1 MTRSQVIIGRL
12 LVLGLGLL
20 FWQFAAGDLVP
31 GLRLVDPFFISSPSR
46 IAVDLQKGFAD
57 GVLLKDVGITLF
69 ESFAGLVIG
78 LVTGVAAGLA
88 FGMWRPLE
96 LIAEPFMSAFN
107 ALPRPAIAP
116 LAVLWLGIGL
126 ASKVLLAWSLVFFLV
141 FYNTY
146 LGVKTIDQDIINAMR
161 VMRASRPQLIRIV
174 VFPSVFSWIFAA
186 LRLSVSYA
194 LIGAI
199 IGEFV
204 GATAGIGYQLIA
216 AEGLLQ
222 TDRVYS
228 ALILVGIAAVLL
240 TTLAKML
247 ENRIL
252 KWRPSVSV

>member
-1 MTRSQVIIGRL
+1 MTLTQVIIGRL
-12 LVLGLGLL
+12 LVLGIGLL

-31 GLRLVDPFFISSPSR
+31 GVRLVDPFFISSPSR

-57 GVLLKDVGITLF
+57 GILLKDAGITLF
-69 ESFAGLVIG
+69 EAFGGLIIG
-78 LVTGVAAGLA
+78 MITGIAAGLA

-96 LIAEPFMSAFN
+96 LIAEPFMSALN

-116 LAVLWLGIGL
+116 LMVGIGL

-161 VMRASRPQLIRIV
+161 PTRASPAQLIRIV
-174 VFPSVFSWIFAA
+174 VFPSVFSCIFVA

-216 AEGLLQ
+216 AEGLL
-222 TDRVYS
+222 
-228 ALILVGIAAVLL
+228 
-240 TTLAKML
+240 
-247 ENRIL
+247 
-252 KWRPSVSV
+252 

>member
-1 MTRSQVIIGRL
+1 MTKTQVIVGRL
-12 LVLGLGLL
+12 LLLCGGLL
-20 FWQFAAGDLVP
+20 FWQFAAGDLIP
-31 GLRLVDPFFISSPSR
+31 GVRLVDPFFVSSPGR
-46 IAVDLQKGFAD
+46 IALDLKKGFSD
-57 GVLLKDVGITLF
+57 GILLKDMGITLF
-69 ESFAGLVIG
+69 EAFAGLAIG
-78 LVTGVAAGLA
+78 MVTGVAAGLA
-88 FGMWRPLE
+88 FGMWKPLE
-96 LIAEPFMSAFN
+96 QIAEPFMAAFN

-126 ASKVLLAWSLVFFLV
+126 ASKILLAWSLVFFLV

-146 LGVKTIDQDIINAMR
+146 LGVKTIDQDIVNAMR
-161 VMRASRPQLIRIV
+161 VMRASPPQLIRIV
-174 VFPSVFSWIFAA
+174 IFPSVFSWIFAA

-228 ALILVGIAAVLL
+228 ALFLVGLIAVVL
-240 TTLAKML
+240 TSLAKML
-247 ENRIL
+247 ENRVL
-252 KWRPSVSV
+252 KWRPPVSV

>member
-1 MTRSQVIIGRL
+1 MTRGQITVGRL
-12 LVLGLGLL
+12 SVLCIGLL
-20 FWQFAAGDLVP
+20 LWQFAAGDLVP
-31 GLRLVDPFFISSPSR
+31 GIRLVDPFFISSPSR
-46 IAVDLQKGFAD
+46 IAIDLKQGFSD
-57 GVLLKDVGITLF
+57 GILLTDVGVTLF
-69 ESFAGLVIG
+69 EAFAGLMIG
-78 LVTGVAAGLA
+78 MITGIAAGLA

-96 LIAEPFMSAFN
+96 LIAEPFMSALN
-107 ALPRPAIAP
+107 ALPRPAVAP
-116 LAVLWLGIGL
+116 LMVLWLGIGL

-146 LGVKTIDQDIINAMR
+146 LGVKTVDQDIVNAMR
-161 VMRASRPQLIRIV
+161 VMRATPTQLIRIV

-216 AEGLLQ
+216 AEGLLH

-228 ALILVGIAAVLL
+228 ALVLVGVIAALL
-240 TTLAKML
+240 TALAKML

-252 KWRPSVSV
+252 KWRPPVIV

>member
-1 MTRSQVIIGRL
+1 MTRSQIIFGRL
-12 LVLGLGLL
+12 VVLALGLL

-31 GLRLVDPFFISSPSR
+31 GVRLIDPFFISSPGR
-46 IAVDLQKGFAD
+46 IAVDLKKGFAD
-57 GVLLKDVGITLF
+57 GILLKDVGITVF
-69 ESFAGLVIG
+69 EAFAGLVIG
-78 LVTGVAAGLA
+78 LVTGIAVGLA

-116 LAVLWLGIGL
+116 LAVLWFGIGL

-146 LGVKTIDQDIINAMR
+146 LGVKTNDQDIVNAMR
-161 VMRASRPQLIRIV
+161 VMRASRWQLVRIV
-174 VFPSVFSWIFAA
+174 IFPSVFSWIFAA
-186 LRLSVSYA
+186 LRVSVSYA

-228 ALILVGIAAVLL
+228 ALILVGVIAALL
-240 TTLAKML
+240 TTFAKML

-252 KWRPSVSV
+252 KWRPPVSV